1 MDGGVRP
8 VATMHVGPART
19 DPGTAKHLERM
30 LARKNKRAVVLD
42 RQERQRA
49 LARKIFERE
58 KQHKQRREEE
68 LARQQREEMARIMY
82 ERMCAGLRAEEAKRY
97 RSAAKKIQRVY
108 RGYLARDMIAR
119 CEAACV
125 TIQALVRSHQSRVRQ
140 RQKREQE
147 LIDRAEAVQQGRR
160 NRAAIKIQRRARFW
174 FAKRQVARIK
184 RSKQLRRWH
193 SAKRIQTCFLNYRR
207 TIEKEMML
215 REAEVRKAED
225 ERQTHLHHAART
237 IQAVWRGFT
246 TRVRVRALR
255 AEMETRHAA
264 AATIQ
269 KRVRGMIARTRVW
282 DIRHSRIT
290 RQFTAGQRSTATL
303 RIQCFVRIGLAKAEV
318 ARRRA
323 TRAMQAHSSSS
334 QRACA
339 VIQRSFRC
347 HRARKDLRQRKEVRR
362 LQEGKAVVI
371 QQAWRC
377 SVAAAELRRRR
388 AARKREPAAQIIQ
401 SEWREGIDRKEQKA
415 SQEAVQRAKQAERKA
430 EKRTAAAMKIE
441 GWARGNAGRN
451 EAARRREV
459 HRGRVEAVWKIQR
472 CGRMLFDN
480 LELRKTLHI
489 RARVLAAERRDALR
503 NSAAR
508 SIQREMRHFLARR
521 AVSWRR
527 LREGAA
533 LKIQCR
539 YREHSAR
546 AELSHRRMVRLTRKQ
561 TVAAVKMQQM
571 VRRALKKIELQRLE
585 QYYLGVQR
593 RKLLEQR
600 REEAALSIQRMYR
613 AHRGRQRAGV
623 LKKDKLHR
631 HRAACTIQRAF
642 RTWIGRL
649 RTTAILKQRAEGR
662 KRRMSAIIRIQNFWR
677 RILAEDFVQMLR
689 EGRAVDSDAVT
700 RIQCWWRRLMASRE
714 AQRRREVRRSA
725 AREAEAHSIAAEQGI
740 LSLQAVCR
748 AKLSGLCR
756 LRRQA
761 SMLRK
766 QLSAARSYTDSVR
779 QGAAIRIQARWRG
792 VSDRQYARGLR
803 LERREQLRRDA
814 ALRQRREQAALT
826 IQCAHR
832 QTAARVQMRTRLRRR
847 KEEAHA
853 RQIEYELAEEPE
865 EVVQQLFWE
874 LEARSGKLFVS
885 DQKRRNEEKRQA
897 AVKMQC
903 LARSSAAKTEA
914 NGKRQ
919 MRRLDLAASVIQR
932 AWRLKSLALRQK
944 TVLRR
949 QYAAITLQSWACGNA
964 GRAKAQALRGIHAD
978 RVRRALR
985 EEELTDCAVVIL
997 QSFWRGV
1004 QGRRLAGDL
1013 AFRRE
1018 LRTVAY
1024 KKLEA
1029 SVIIQKQY
1037 RGHRCRTDV
1046 RRRAQAR
1053 DKGPS

>member
-1 MDGGVRP
+1 MERP
-8 VATMHVGPART
+8 AATMHVGPART

-97 RSAAKKIQRVY
+97 KSAAKKIQRVY

-125 TIQALVRSHQSRVRQ
+125 TIQAVVRSHQSRVRQ

-184 RSKQLRRWH
+184 KSKQLRRWH
-193 SAKRIQTCFLNYRR
+193 SAKRVQTCWRNYRR
-207 TIEKEMML
+207 TIEREIML
-215 REAEVRKAED
+215 REAELRKAED
-225 ERQTHLHHAART
+225 ERQKHLHHAART

-246 TRVRVRALR
+246 TRIHVKALR
-255 AEMETRHAA
+255 ADMETRHAA

-282 DIRHSRIT
+282 DIRHSRMK
-290 RQFTAGQRSTATL
+290 REFTAEQRSAATL
-303 RIQCFVRIGLAKAEV
+303 KIQCFVRMGLAKAEV

-323 TRAMQAHSSSS
+323 TRAMQATTTRS
-334 QRACA
+334 QRASA
-339 VIQRSFRC
+339 VIQRSYRC
-347 HRARKDLRQRKEVRR
+347 HRARKDLRQRKEMRR
-362 LQEGKAVVI
+362 VQEDKAVVI
-371 QQAWRC
+371 QKAWRC
-377 SVAAAELRRRR
+377 SVASAELRRRR

-401 SEWREGIDRKEQKA
+401 SEWREGMERKERKA
-415 SQEAVQRAKQAERKA
+415 SQEEKHRAKQAERQA
-430 EKRTAAAMKIE
+430 ERRTAAAMRIQA
-441 GWARGNAGRN
+441 WARGNSGRN
-451 EAARRREV
+451 IAAQRREV
-459 HRGRVEAVWKIQR
+459 YRGRVAAVCRIQR

-480 LELRKTLHI
+480 LVLRKTLHI

-508 SIQREMRHFLARR
+508 TIQREMRHFLARR

-546 AELSHRRMVRLTRKQ
+546 AELSNRRMVRLRRKQ
-561 TVAAVKMQQM
+561 TLAAVKIQHM

-613 AHRGRQRAGV
+613 GHRARQRAGV
-623 LKKDKLHR
+623 LKKENQHR
-631 HRAACTIQRAF
+631 NGAACTIQRAVI
-642 RTWIGRL
+642 TWLGRL

-662 KRRMSAIIRIQNFWR
+662 KRRMRAIIRIQNFWR

-689 EGRAVDSDAVT
+689 EGRAVDTDAIT
-700 RIQCWWRRLMASRE
+700 RIQCWWRRLMAIRE
-714 AQRRREVRRSA
+714 TQRLREIRREA
-725 AREAEAHSIAAEQGI
+725 AREAEAESIAAEQGI
-740 LSLQAVCR
+740 LSLQAACR

-756 LRRQA
+756 LRREA
-761 SMLRK
+761 ALLRK
-766 QLSAARSYTDSVR
+766 QLSEARSYTDNVR
-779 QGAAIRIQARWRG
+779 QGAAIVIQARWRG

-814 ALRQRREQAALT
+814 ALRQRRAEAALS
-826 IQCAHR
+826 IQCAQR
-832 QTAARVQMRTRLRRR
+832 QRTARVEMRTRRERR

-874 LEARSGKLFVS
+874 LEARSGKLFLS

-897 AVKMQC
+897 AVKIQC
-903 LARSSAAKTEA
+903 MARSRAAKTEA

-919 MRRLDLAASVIQR
+919 IRRLDQAASVIQR
-932 AWRLKSLALRQK
+932 AWVLKSLRLRQK
-944 TVLRR
+944 SALRR
-949 QYAAITLQSWACGNA
+949 QYAAITLQSWARGNA
-964 GRAKAQALRGIHAD
+964 GRAKAQTLRAIHAD

-985 EEELTDCAVVIL
+985 EEELTDGAVVIL

-1004 QGRRLAGDL
+1004 QGRRLAGEL

-1037 RGHRCRTDV
+1037 RGHRCRTDL
-1046 RRRAQAR
+1046 RRRAAGR
-1053 DKGPS
+1053 ETKN